1 MDQLSP
7 LVERLCSRLSGPV
20 LTVEGS
26 SGLVFQPDCSLCRW
40 AADYTWPSDS
50 SCLLIRTSIRSR
62 HFHERPPNPEVVR
75 FSKPALDLHGVHA
88 RCVQQAETEQK
99 RLGNNQ
105 RGCGTNRSYCYLLEA
120 ACFLTPP
127 PPKVFYSSYAAA
139 ISDLYVFH
147 KR

>member
-88 RCVQQAETEQK
+88 RCVQAETEQK

-139 ISDLYVFH
+139 NSDLYVP
-147 KR
+147 

>member
-88 RCVQQAETEQK
+88 RCVQQAETEQE

-139 ISDLYVFH
+139 NSDLYVP
-147 KR
+147 